1 MSNTFLKNISFSF
14 STMLRLLVAL
24 LFATA
29 FYLNYNLAYVDD
41 IYATADKI
49 FFYPKTTRAF
59 AYSFIVFIVVFLGIT
74 AFHTVSSKIKIS
86 YNPVARTPE
95 KRDYLLWV
103 IVFILLICAWSPYI
117 LSYFPGG
124 VYPDTATCI
133 GQARSGAYNNQQ
145 PLLYTMLF
153 KICIIIAGELHAV
166 MLFSI
171 LQIIFMAACFSYILY
186 RLNLHDVNKFVLVLV
201 LLYFA
206 LFNLIPLYVVSLWK
220 DSLFSVALLMY
231 IFKLTESVL
240 LSKDAPERLE
250 IVQIIIWMVLSMFLR
265 NNGIYVM
272 ILTSVILSLVYG
284 KSLLK
289 DYKVFFISTFA
300 ALILTYIVQG
310 PVFSKLNLNGPFV
323 ENLGVLQQQVAYVQV
338 IGGDMTEEQ
347 AEFLNKVMP
356 LETMK
361 GFYRP
366 FVVDTIKWCDQY
378 NNEFLEE
385 NKGEFLKVWA
395 GMLKENPK
403 LYMDAYL
410 YITLG
415 NWNTFKQSEV
425 SYINPQMWPDLVEVD
440 RYWQKDVIRD
450 MTGNS
455 IRENLYPKTLYSSA
469 LFLFI
474 TLILFTLSVNK
485 KDKSWLAFVPAL
497 TTYLTVFLATP
508 LAFALRYVYIV
519 VLTVPLFIIIPFL
532 QCSDST
538 TEKAD
543 EAP

>member
-24 LFATA
+24 LFAIA

-103 IVFILLICAWSPYI
+103 IIFILLICAWSPYI

-361 GFYRP
+361 GYYRP

-415 NWNTFKQSEV
+415 YWNPFKQSEI

-538 TEKAD
+538 TGKAD

>member
-24 LFATA
+24 LFAIA

-153 KICIIIAGELHAV
+153 KICIIIAGELYAV

-403 LYMDAYL
+403 LYMNAYL

-415 NWNTFKQSEV
+415 YWNPFKQSEI

-440 RYWQKDVIRD
+440 RYWQKDIIRD

-455 IRENLYPKTLYSSA
+455 IRENLSPKTLYSSA

>member
-240 LSKDAPERLE
+240 L
-250 IVQIIIWMVLSMFLR
+250 
-265 NNGIYVM
+265 
-272 ILTSVILSLVYG
+272 
-284 KSLLK
+284 
-289 DYKVFFISTFA
+289 
-300 ALILTYIVQG
+300 
-310 PVFSKLNLNGPFV
+310 
-323 ENLGVLQQQVAYVQV
+323 
-338 IGGDMTEEQ
+338 
-347 AEFLNKVMP
+347 
-356 LETMK
+356 
-361 GFYRP
+361 
-366 FVVDTIKWCDQY
+366 
-378 NNEFLEE
+378 
-385 NKGEFLKVWA
+385 
-395 GMLKENPK
+395 
-403 LYMDAYL
+403 
-410 YITLG
+410 
-415 NWNTFKQSEV
+415 
-425 SYINPQMWPDLVEVD
+425 
-440 RYWQKDVIRD
+440 
-450 MTGNS
+450 
-455 IRENLYPKTLYSSA
+455 
-469 LFLFI
+469 
-474 TLILFTLSVNK
+474 
-485 KDKSWLAFVPAL
+485 
-497 TTYLTVFLATP
+497 
-508 LAFALRYVYIV
+508 
-519 VLTVPLFIIIPFL
+519 
-532 QCSDST
+532 
-538 TEKAD
+538 
-543 EAP
+543 

>member
-124 VYPDTATCI
+124 IYPDTATCI

-186 RLNLHDVNKFVLVLV
+186 RLNLHDVSKFVLVLV

-240 LSKDAPERLE
+240 LSKDALERLE

-415 NWNTFKQSEV
+415 YWNPFKQNEV

-538 TEKAD
+538 TGKAD

>member
-186 RLNLHDVNKFVLVLV
+186 RLNLHDVSKFVLVLV

-240 LSKDAPERLE
+240 LSKDALERLE

-415 NWNTFKQSEV
+415 YWNPFKQNEV
-425 SYINPQMWPDLVEVD
+425 SYINPQMWPDLVDVD

-538 TEKAD
+538 TGKAD

>member
-1 MSNTFLKNISFSF
+1 MSNAFFKNISFSF
-14 STMLRLLVAL
+14 NTMLRLLVAL
-24 LFATA
+24 LFAIA

-41 IYATADKI
+41 IYAAADKI
-49 FFYPKTTRAF
+49 FFYPKTTQAF

-103 IVFILLICAWSPYI
+103 IIFILLICAWSPYI

-124 VYPDTATCI
+124 IYPDTATCI

-415 NWNTFKQSEV
+415 YWNPFKQSEV

-538 TEKAD
+538 TGKAD

>member
-1 MSNTFLKNISFSF
+1 MSNAFFKNISFSF
-14 STMLRLLVAL
+14 NTMLRLLVAL
-24 LFATA
+24 LFAIA

-153 KICIIIAGELHAV
+153 KICIIIAGELNAV

-186 RLNLHDVNKFVLVLV
+186 RLNLHVVNKFVLVLV
-201 LLYFA
+201 LIYFA

-361 GFYRP
+361 AYYRP

-415 NWNTFKQSEV
+415 YWNPFKQSEV

-538 TEKAD
+538 TGKAD

>member
-1 MSNTFLKNISFSF
+1 MSNAFFKNISFSF

-24 LFATA
+24 LFAIA

-41 IYATADKI
+41 IYATVDKI
-49 FFYPKTTRAF
+49 FFYPKTTQAF

-86 YNPVARTPE
+86 YSPVARTPE

-415 NWNTFKQSEV
+415 YWNPFKQSEV

-538 TEKAD
+538 TGKAD

>member
-24 LFATA
+24 LFAIA

-49 FFYPKTTRAF
+49 FFYPKTTQAF

-153 KICIIIAGELHAV
+153 KICIIIAGELYAV

-361 GFYRP
+361 GYYRP

-403 LYMDAYL
+403 LYMNAYL

-415 NWNTFKQSEV
+415 YWNPFKQSEI
-425 SYINPQMWPDLVEVD
+425 SYINPQMWPDLVKVD
-440 RYWQKDVIRD
+440 RYWQKDIIRD

-538 TEKAD
+538 TGKAD

>member
-1 MSNTFLKNISFSF
+1 MSNSFLKNISFSF

-24 LFATA
+24 LFAIA

-41 IYATADKI
+41 IYAAADKI
-49 FFYPKTTRAF
+49 FFYPKTTQAF
-59 AYSFIVFIVVFLGIT
+59 VYSFIVFIVVFLGIT

-124 VYPDTATCI
+124 VYPDPATCI
-133 GQARSGAYNNQQ
+133 GQARSGAYNNQE

-415 NWNTFKQSEV
+415 YWNPFKQSEV

-538 TEKAD
+538 TGKAD